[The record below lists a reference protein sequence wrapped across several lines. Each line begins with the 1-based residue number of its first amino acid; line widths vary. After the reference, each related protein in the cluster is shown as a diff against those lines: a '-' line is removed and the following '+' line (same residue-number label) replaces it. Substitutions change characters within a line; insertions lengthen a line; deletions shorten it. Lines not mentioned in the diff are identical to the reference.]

1 MWAIDNYRKPLL
13 LLFMITAWLFM
24 PSCYDVYEE
33 AEVEKPENLINID
46 SMVVILA
53 DVEVTESALRQKQN
67 MGHEITDLEE
77 QYYQSVF
84 RKHQVTRGQFDSSLA
99 YYKQDMAVMNKIYED
114 VITRLS
120 LMESKIQAE

>member
-1 MWAIDNYRKPLL
+1 MSEIDIHRKPLL
-13 LLFMITAWLFM
+13 IGLMMVVWLVM
-24 PSCYDVYEE
+24 PSCYEAYRE
-33 AEVEKPENLINID
+33 AEVEKPVNLISHD

-53 DVEVTESALRQKQN
+53 DVEVAESALRQKQN

-77 QYYQSVF
+77 QYYHSVF
-84 RKHQVTRGQFDSSLA
+84 RKHKITRGQFDSSLA

-120 LMESKIQAE
+120 LMESQIQAE